1 LFGFLPAAVLGFAVA
16 GRLGR
21 TAGAVWLVIASL
33 VFYGFWQPAL
43 VVLISAS
50 ILFNYAIASLIRR
63 NEGKDGRQTS
73 LLWTGIALN
82 LIALIYYKYA
92 FWLLSLL
99 GKIGIVDTH
108 GLHAIVLPLG
118 ISFFTFTQI
127 GYLVDCRQKV
137 TKEDGFLNY
146 VLFVTFFPHL
156 IAGPIL
162 HNGEIM
168 PQFADPARFRLNA
181 ANIGAGL
188 TMFVIG
194 LLKKSLIADS
204 LANINNQGFLG
215 AEHLQFFGSW
225 GTLLGYSLQLYFDF
239 SGYSDMAIGLALLF
253 NIRFPLNF
261 DSPYKAR
268 SIIDFWQRWH
278 MTLTRYITLYLY
290 NPIAMNF
297 YRRRMKRGLPM
308 GRKALAKPW
317 PFAYLIAVPTFITMA
332 LAGIWH
338 GAGLQFLIFG
348 LLHAVYLTINHA
360 WRTFGPK
367 TGALV
372 LGRLARGCLA
382 VCQVLITYSAV
393 LIAQA
398 FFRAAS
404 VSDAVSI
411 LSAMLGAKGFEH
423 PLSVPKLA
431 RSFLTP
437 FAHRLIEDGAI
448 DFHLS
453 HDMQMQ
459 ALMIP
464 LAFVIVWLLP
474 NSQQIMAGAN
484 PVLTKVETGGWR
496 ILTWRPTFRWAIA
509 ASGAAAIAL
518 MSIGGTHEFLY
529 FQF

>member
-1 LFGFLPAAVLGFAVA
+1 
-16 GRLGR
+16 
-21 TAGAVWLVIASL
+21 
-33 VFYGFWQPAL
+33 
-43 VVLISAS
+43 
-50 ILFNYAIASLIRR
+50 
-63 NEGKDGRQTS
+63 
-73 LLWTGIALN
+73 
-82 LIALIYYKYA
+82 
-92 FWLLSLL
+92 
-99 GKIGIVDTH
+99 
-108 GLHAIVLPLG
+108 
-118 ISFFTFTQI
+118 
-127 GYLVDCRQKV
+127 
-137 TKEDGFLNY
+137 
-146 VLFVTFFPHL
+146 
-156 IAGPIL
+156 
-162 HNGEIM
+162 
-168 PQFADPARFRLNA
+168 
-181 ANIGAGL
+181 
-188 TMFVIG
+188 
-194 LLKKSLIADS
+194 
-204 LANINNQGFLG
+204 
-215 AEHLQFFGSW
+215 
-225 GTLLGYSLQLYFDF
+225 
-239 SGYSDMAIGLALLF
+239 
-253 NIRFPLNF
+253 
-261 DSPYKAR
+261 
-268 SIIDFWQRWH
+268 
-278 MTLTRYITLYLY
+278 
-290 NPIAMNF
+290 
-297 YRRRMKRGLPM
+297 M